1 MESLCGY
8 LIAGAFLAIGMGL
21 RLDDWREIE
30 RRRVL
35 ARGGSEFTDSHSV
48 FADAGGSGLDGGCGH
63 DAGCTGS

>member
-35 ARGGSEFTDSHSV
+35 ARGGNEFAVGNSV
-48 FADAGGSGLDGGCGH
+48 FADPGGMGHAGGCGH
-63 DAGCTGS
+63 GAGCIGS